1 MNLREA
7 KRELTEHG
15 YIVRPILNECYYDS
29 TTSIYG
35 CGGYISRSQP
45 KREYHY
51 KTDDECTPE
60 QLAKRQERR
69 RIKAEHDKMRDD
81 FAKKIEAKMD
91 DLGFKNSKGVAS
103 GALDSLEGRAY
114 TKLKSGVNLTIYFTH
129 DLKPYTFEY
138 GRYDA
143 PDIIELL
150 KADDFDILKKVVKI
164 IRGK

>member
-15 YIVRPILNECYYDS
+15 YIVRPILNECWYGREE
-29 TTSIYG
+29 YG
-35 CGGYISRSQP
+35 CGGYIRHSEP

-69 RIKAEHDKMRDD
+69 RIKAEHDKIRDD
-81 FAKKIEAKMD
+81 FAKKIEDKMTE
-91 DLGFKNSKGVAS
+91 LGFEDSHGVVS
-103 GALDSLEGRAY
+103 GALASLEGKAY
-114 TKLKSGVNLTIYFTH
+114 TKLKSGVNLTIFFTH
-129 DLKPYTFEY
+129 ELKPYSFEY

-150 KADDFDILKKVVKI
+150 KANDFDTLKKVVKM

>member
-7 KRELTEHG
+7 KRELSEHG
-15 YIVRPILNECYYDS
+15 YIVKPILNECYYGY
-29 TTSIYG
+29 TNYG

-81 FAKKIEAKMD
+81 FAKKIEAKMS
-91 DLGFKNSKGVAS
+91 DLGFNESKGVAS
-103 GALDSLEGRAY
+103 GALGSLEGRAY
-114 TKLKSGVNLTIYFTH
+114 TTLKSGVNLTIYFTH
-129 DLKPYTFEY
+129 ELKPYSFEY
-138 GRYDA
+138 GRFNTS
-143 PDIIELL
+143 DIIELL
-150 KADDFDILKKVVKI
+150 KADDFDTLRDVVKMV
-164 IRGK
+164 RGKK

>member
-15 YIVRPILNECYYDS
+15 YIVRPILNECYYGD
-29 TTSIYG
+29 INYG
-35 CGGYISRSQP
+35 CGGPIYRSEP

-69 RIKAEHDKMRDD
+69 RIKAEHDKIRDD
-81 FAKKIEAKMD
+81 FAKKIEDKMTEI
-91 DLGFKNSKGVAS
+91 GFDNSHGIVS
-103 GALDSLEGRAY
+103 GALASLEGRAY
-114 TKLKSGVNLTIYFTH
+114 TKLKSGVNLTIYFNH
-129 DLKPYTFEY
+129 DLKPFSFEY

-143 PDIIELL
+143 TDIMELL
-150 KADDFDILKKVVKI
+150 KADDFDTLKKVVKI

>member
-7 KRELTEHG
+7 KRELSEHG

-29 TTSIYG
+29 VEYG
-35 CGGYISRSQP
+35 CGGYIRRSKP

-69 RIKAEHDKMRDD
+69 RIKAEHDKLRED
-81 FAKKIEAKMD
+81 FAKKLEDKMTE
-91 DLGFKNSKGVAS
+91 LGFEDSKGVAS
-103 GALDSLEGRAY
+103 GALSSLEGRAF

-143 PDIIELL
+143 TDIMELL
-150 KADDFDILKKVVKI
+150 KANDFDTLKKVVNM
-164 IRGK
+164 IRRK

>member
-7 KRELTEHG
+7 KRELSEHG

-29 TTSIYG
+29 IQYG
-35 CGGYISRSQP
+35 CGGYVRPEP

-51 KTDDECTPE
+51 KTDDEYTPE

-69 RIKAEHDKMRDD
+69 RIKAEHDKLRDD
-81 FAKKIEAKMD
+81 FAKKIEAKMS
-91 DLGFKNSKGVAS
+91 DLGFNESHGVAS

-114 TKLKSGVNLTIYFTH
+114 TTLKSGVNLTIYFNH
-129 DLKPYTFEY
+129 DLKPFTFEY

-150 KADDFDILKKVVKI
+150 KADDFDTLKKVVKI
-164 IRGK
+164 IRGKK